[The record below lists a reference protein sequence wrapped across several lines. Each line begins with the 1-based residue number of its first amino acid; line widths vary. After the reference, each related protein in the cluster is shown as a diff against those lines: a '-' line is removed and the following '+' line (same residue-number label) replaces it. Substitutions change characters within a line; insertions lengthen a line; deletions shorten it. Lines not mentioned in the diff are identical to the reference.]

1 VSRVNRVSRRLHG
14 LARDD
19 RGSAPVE
26 LAVLA
31 IVSFLFVVFIVFA
44 GRLNVGSAHAESAA
58 RSAART
64 ISEARDPRAAIA
76 GAEADARTTVREG
89 SAMCT
94 SMSFQPSVTDTE
106 VEVTVA
112 CQVDLSEATLLQVP
126 GTMTVSA
133 TADEVIDRYRE
144 RVP

>member
-1 VSRVNRVSRRLHG
+1 VTGQRRRD

-31 IVSFLFVVFIVFA
+31 VVSFLFIVFIVFA
-44 GRLNVGSAHAESAA
+44 GRLNVGSSHTEAAA
-58 RSAART
+58 RSAARA
-64 ISEARDPRAAIA
+64 ISSAREPRSAIA

-89 SAMCT
+89 SPMCT
-94 SMSFQPSVTDTE
+94 SMSFQPQITDDQ

-126 GTMTVSA
+126 GTMTVTA

-144 RVP
+144 DAP